1 MKRICF
7 VTTVS
12 LTIKSFLLDFAHYL
26 TEKDDFDV
34 TFICNTDLYLNSICS
49 NRIHYIPVEMKR
61 GVGLD
66 GFKVIKQLER
76 IFKREQFD
84 IIQYSTPNAA
94 LYSSIAAKRAGCCN
108 RLYCQWGI
116 RYMGFDG
123 RIKRQIFKTIE
134 KITCSFSSIIESE
147 SFSLYDF
154 SINEGLYSAEKASV
168 IWNGSACGVSLLK
181 YDLNKRQEWRNI
193 KRKELGIPNNAIV
206 FGFAGRFTRDKGL
219 NECIEAFR
227 TVNLNHSDV
236 YLLLI
241 GSFDNEG
248 TIQEGLKKWALSS
261 ANVKLVDWTNKVE
274 EYYGAMDVFVSLS
287 YREGFGLVVIEAA
300 AMELPGIVTD
310 CPGQRDTIVENE
322 DGWLVPVKNV
332 DRVVSTM
339 EYCINHLDEVHQ
351 YGKNARKH
359 VVEKYEQRELFR
371 QLTEHRNSILL
382 SM

>member
-1 MKRICF
+1 MKTICF

-12 LTIKSFLLDFAHYL
+12 LTIKSFLLDYAYYL
-26 TEKDDFDV
+26 TENDGYDV
-34 TFICNTDLYLNSICS
+34 TFICSPDPYLNTICN
-49 NRIHYIPVEMKR
+49 NRIHFIPVEMKR

-66 GFKVIKQLER
+66 GFKVIKRLER

-94 LYSSIAAKRAGCCN
+94 FYSSIAAKRAGCCN

-123 RIKRQIFKTIE
+123 GIRRQIFKTIE
-134 KITCSFSSIIESE
+134 KITCNCSSIIESE
-147 SFSLYDF
+147 SYSLYDF
-154 SINEGLYSAEKASV
+154 SVKEGLYPAEKASV
-168 IWNGSACGVSLLK
+168 IWNGSACGVKLSKFILC
-181 YDLNKRQEWRNI
+181 KRQEWRNI
-193 KRKELGIPNNAIV
+193 RRKELGIPNNAIV
-206 FGFAGRFTRDKGL
+206 FGYVGRITRDKGS
-219 NECIEAFR
+219 NELIESFR
-227 TVNLNHSDV
+227 TVNQIHSNV

-248 TIQEGLKKWALSS
+248 TIQDELKKWALGSV
-261 ANVKLVDWTNKVE
+261 NVKFVNWTNKVE
-274 EYYGAMDVFVSLS
+274 EYFSAMDVFVSLS

-310 CPGQRDTIVENE
+310 CPGQRDTIVEKE

-332 DRVVSTM
+332 DRVVNTM
-339 EYCINHLDEVHQ
+339 EYCVNHIEEVYQ

-359 VVEKYEQRELFR
+359 VVEKFEQRELFR

-382 SM
+382 SV